1 MNKSNNRGGADLS
14 PGQRKRLV
22 AAFRVK
28 YPRRSAVMA
37 MLEKAMEDSKYS
49 ADPVCVF
56 IGGDTGAGKS
66 TLAQSFAD
74 NHPEVKGEE
83 VDRLPVLLTS
93 LPPAS
98 SRKDAASQILLKL
111 GDQRAFSGQLNDM
124 THRLLKYIHAK
135 QVEMVVLDE
144 FQHLIDRD
152 SDRVNSK
159 TADWVKGLIIESKK
173 PFALIGMPDALRI
186 FEVNPQL
193 GRRFSRR
200 MLIPPLSWSPEDGPD
215 SDPSELE
222 SFLAI
227 VDGQLPFAQSAGLDN
242 QKTVAWFHENTGG
255 VLGLVMRLVREG
267 ASLAIDRGADR
278 LEKLDLKAALAQ
290 MTIDKKD
297 IRPTPKNGKKRRAQD
312 PNIGEVLRA

>member
-1 MNKSNNRGGADLS
+1 MSKSNSRGGSDLS
-14 PGQRKRLV
+14 PAQRKRLV
-22 AAFRVK
+22 AAIRVT
-28 YPRRSAVMA
+28 YPRRSWVMA
-37 MLEKAMEDSKYS
+37 QLEKAMEDSKYS

-56 IGGDTGAGKS
+56 IGGTTGAGKS
-66 TLAQSFAD
+66 TLAESFEA

-93 LPPAS
+93 LPS
-98 SRKDAASQILLKL
+98 GCSRKDAASKILVKL

-124 THRLLKYIHAK
+124 THRLLKYVREK
-135 QVEMVVLDE
+135 QVEMMVLDE
-144 FQHLIDRD
+144 IQHLIDKD
-152 SDRVNSK
+152 SDKVIAK
-159 TADWVKGLIIESKK
+159 TADWVKELIIESKK
-173 PFALIGMPDALRI
+173 PFALIGMPEALRI

-200 MLIPPLSWSPEDGPD
+200 MLIPPLAWSPDSGPD
-215 SDPSELE
+215 SEPTELE

-227 VDGQLPFAQSAGLDN
+227 VDEQLPFALSAGLDRPN
-242 QKTVAWFHENTGG
+242 TLKWFHHHTGG

-278 LEKLDLKAALAQ
+278 LEQQDLKAALAQ
-290 MTIDKKD
+290 MTIEKKD
-297 IRPTPKNGKKRRAQD
+297 IPAPTGKGKRKRSSE